1 MIPSSSTVPENS
13 LTNQVPQ
20 LQVKQAQKQSSFN
33 LFGPPSSLSNV
44 QPVNPPLINTAPQQ
58 NTFEIGSSATITN
71 VVPTNTNV
79 VPTFN
84 NLFGLPQQQ
93 HQQFSN
99 PNPSVQYNHRLSN
112 KNTAPSFGYSAP
124 PSTPTPP
131 SLSNYSTSLF
141 GQRYASLNQQ

>member
-1 MIPSSSTVPENS
+1 ME
-13 LTNQVPQ
+13 
-20 LQVKQAQKQSSFN
+20 
-33 LFGPPSSLSNV
+33 
-44 QPVNPPLINTAPQQ
+44 PVNPPLINTAPQQ
-58 NTFEIGSSATITN
+58 SPFEIGSSATITN

-99 PNPSVQYNHRLSN
+99 PNPSAQYNQRLSN
-112 KNTAPSFGYSAP
+112 KNPAPSFGYSVP
-124 PSTPTPP
+124 PSAPTPP
-131 SLSNYSTSLF
+131 SLSNSFTSQF